1 MGVDVGDK
9 DFGHGYV
16 EFVCELFEF
25 GVSKLIN
32 PESGEGLVWVS
43 SVRHGCMIWC
53 YNTKVKKKFE
63 KSKKSLKVRLRVGA
77 GGGRMGI

>member
-63 KSKKSLKVRLRVGA
+63 KSIKKFESALASRVG
-77 GGGRMGI
+77 RW